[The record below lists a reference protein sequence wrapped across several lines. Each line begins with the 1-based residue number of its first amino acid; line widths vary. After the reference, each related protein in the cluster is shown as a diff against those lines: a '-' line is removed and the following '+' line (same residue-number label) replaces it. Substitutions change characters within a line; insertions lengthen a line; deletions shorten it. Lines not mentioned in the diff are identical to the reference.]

1 MLLSKNRLHSNL
13 IRFFTNFLSS
23 ISESKPEYDT
33 AFSFH
38 VSLVS
43 SDLCYFLSIS
53 LFAMTLPVLKKNTV
67 GYFVDCLSW
76 GLSDVFL

>member
-1 MLLSKNRLHSNL
+1 MLLTKYRLHSNL
-13 IRFFTNFLSS
+13 ISVFTNFLLS

-33 AFSFH
+33 ALNFH

-53 LFAMTLPVLKKNTV
+53 LFVMTLPVLKNMV